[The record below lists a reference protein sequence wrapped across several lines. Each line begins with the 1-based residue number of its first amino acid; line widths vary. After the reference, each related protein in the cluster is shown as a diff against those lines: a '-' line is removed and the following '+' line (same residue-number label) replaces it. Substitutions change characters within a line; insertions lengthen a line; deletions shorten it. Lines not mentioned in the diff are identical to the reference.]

1 MLQSYLNKTWENKIT
16 SKKWT
21 CFKINK
27 DGQTQRRKETKRVAF
42 VRENSGLERVERFV
56 QHNLLFV
63 SHLSEAPSL
72 SFNWSGPGED
82 RGFVVLFVFHMS
94 WVTHNTSRYCFPHIC
109 YFNVKTTFVVCFES
123 VFDLV
128 LAMKLGLDDMIGILR
143 V

>member
-1 MLQSYLNKTWENKIT
+1 MSCYSYIRITLGKNKLT

-27 DGQTQRRKETKRVAF
+27 VGQNQRQKETKRGAV

-72 SFNWSGPGED
+72 SFN
-82 RGFVVLFVFHMS
+82 
-94 WVTHNTSRYCFPHIC
+94 
-109 YFNVKTTFVVCFES
+109 
-123 VFDLV
+123 
-128 LAMKLGLDDMIGILR
+128 
-143 V
+143 